1 VAVTALEPTDS
12 QARAIAP
19 LPAVV
24 FAACAAVLCFSVVA
38 IVGWL
43 AVTGLTSG
51 TRVLNPFDPAGVLR
65 PLVATLY
72 VTALALPLAAVV
84 GVFAAIGAADI
95 RIFGS
100 AAVGMRSALGLLGSV
115 PTVIVAFSAAL
126 CANAVGWRPTLTGA
140 ALLLAVINMPL
151 MTSLALTVL
160 TRRTAAIREAATAA
174 GATPM
179 FLVRHVLLPR
189 AMGGLWGAVTI
200 VGTQIIGAAGAIA
213 IIAGANV
220 PNTIGAA
227 PIHAWPLAVHVWIR
241 ASTVS
246 GYGATAAG
254 ALLLSALIWL
264 LQGMAQLRS
273 NPDAGG
279 PQEAR

>member
-1 VAVTALEPTDS
+1 VAVTALEPAD
-12 QARAIAP
+12 APVRDVGP

-24 FAACAAVLCFSVVA
+24 FAACAAVLCLSVVA

-65 PLVATLY
+65 PLLATVY

-84 GVFAAIGAADI
+84 GVFAAIGAADT

-100 AAVGMRSALGLLGSV
+100 AAIGMRGALGLMGSV
-115 PTVIVAFSAAL
+115 PTVVVAFSAAV
-126 CANAVGWRPTLTGA
+126 CAVAVGWRPTLTGA

-151 MTSLALTVL
+151 MTSLALSVL
-160 TRRTAAIREAATAA
+160 TRRSADIRDAATAV

-189 AMGGLWGAVTI
+189 AMSGLWGAVMI

-220 PNTIGAA
+220 PNSTGEA
-227 PIHAWPLAVHVWIR
+227 PINAWPLAVHVWIR
-241 ASTVS
+241 ASAAG

-254 ALLLSALIWL
+254 ALLLAALIWL
-264 LQGMAQLRS
+264 LQGIAQLRS
-273 NPDAGG
+273 NPDAAE
-279 PQEAR
+279 PQEGR